1 MTNEDVLEELTEI
14 KAFCGKEHLE
24 AIEYVI
30 DVFEKLKKE
39 GVEKPLDTDF
49 TKLKNCE

>member
-1 MTNEDVLEELTEI
+1 MKRQDALERKQQAEIRQKQIEAALRREEDRRI
-14 KAFCGKEHLE
+14 
-24 AIEYVI
+24 
-30 DVFEKLKKE
+30 EKLKKE